1 MNQQGSI
8 RSGFMVVRANTPF
21 GGGRNMIIV
30 SASFTA
36 KPGMRDAIAEISRK
50 AVELTRQEKGNIS
63 YTLFKS
69 SDDDVTMMYFEEWE
83 SLDDLRAH
91 LKTDHIREA
100 REARKDML
108 EGTVRVRV
116 FESKE
121 VEL

>member
-1 MNQQGSI
+1 
-8 RSGFMVVRANTPF
+8 
-21 GGGRNMIIV
+21 MIIV
-30 SASFTA
+30 SASFSA

-50 AVELTRQEKGNIS
+50 AVELTRKEKGNIS

-108 EGTVRVRV
+108 DGPVRVRV

>member
-1 MNQQGSI
+1 
-8 RSGFMVVRANTPF
+8 
-21 GGGRNMIIV
+21 MIIV

-50 AVELTRQEKGNIS
+50 AIELTRQEKGNIS

-100 REARKDML
+100 REAREDML
-108 EGTVRVRV
+108 DGPVRVRV
-116 FESKE
+116 FDSKE
-121 VEL
+121 VDL